1 MASRQASIRGQR
13 SSNRPQARNSNLDGV
28 KRGDSVKTLVT
39 VGSIPA
45 ESVGIVEADQR
56 PAGLPFLA
64 VRFENGR
71 LGFYALNQLRQ
82 VSATFGS

>member
-1 MASRQASIRGQR
+1 MASKQGNNRRQQGSSR
-13 SSNRPQARNSNLDGV
+13 SHARNSDLDGV

-45 ESVGIVEADQR
+45 ESIGIVEADQR
-56 PAGLPFLA
+56 RVGLPFLA